1 MALRKITIVFIPENA
16 KQSRQ
21 IKIPRALVRT
31 FYAASFLGSMMLG
44 YLIYDY
50 TQLRGLRESYQKI
63 AAENQGLRGEAQ
75 LLLSNLEEVK
85 RSLQR
90 VQDYSEKLGELTQL
104 KVKRFSSRTGIGP
117 LTPQEYHHVRQESV
131 IDPQDTQHL
140 PLGIDLDRLM
150 FRTAFEK
157 MKTIGSSAN
166 QNALRLQKL
175 LSTLSQQ
182 RSLLASV
189 PSVNPVDGWI
199 TSGFGSRT
207 SPFTGDRD
215 MHMGLDIA
223 APIGTPIYAPADGVV
238 IFSGVKD
245 GFGNFIMIA
254 HGFGVVS
261 RYGHNAE
268 NLVQPGQKVNRGEQ
282 IATVGMSG
290 RTTGPHCHY
299 EVILNGNAVDPRK
312 FILNLN

>member
-1 MALRKITIVFIPENA
+1 MQKITIVFIPENA
-16 KQSRQ
+16 RQSRQ
-21 IKIPRALVRT
+21 FKVPRLVIRGI
-31 FYAASFLGSMMLG
+31 YASSFLLIMLLG

-50 TQLRGLRESYQKI
+50 SQLRGLRESYQKI

-117 LTPQEYHHVRQESV
+117 LTPQEYHHAHDDSTERTSDE
-131 IDPQDTQHL
+131 QHL

-150 FRTAFEK
+150 FRTVFDK
-157 MKTIGSSAN
+157 MKTVGGNAN

-182 RSLLASV
+182 RSLLTSV
-189 PSVNPVDGWI
+189 PSVTPVDGWI
-199 TSGFGSRT
+199 TSGFGART
-207 SPFTGDRD
+207 SPFTAERD
-215 MHMGLDIA
+215 IHMGLDIA
-223 APIGTPIYAPADGVV
+223 APIGTPIYAPDDGVV
-238 IFSGVKD
+238 IFSSTKD
-245 GFGNFIMIA
+245 GFGNFVMIA

-261 RYGHNAE
+261 RFGHNAE
-268 NLVQPGQKVNRGEQ
+268 NLVQPGQRVARGDQ

-290 RTTGPHCHY
+290 RTTGPHLHY
-299 EVILNGNAVDPRK
+299 EIILNGNAVDPSK